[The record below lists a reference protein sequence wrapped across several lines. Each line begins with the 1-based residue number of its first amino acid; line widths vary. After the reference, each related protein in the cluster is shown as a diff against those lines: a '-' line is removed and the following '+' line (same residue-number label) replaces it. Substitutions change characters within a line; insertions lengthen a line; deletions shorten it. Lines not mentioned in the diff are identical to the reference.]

1 MNSLIYS
8 AHLYGDPL
16 QPRQWSTCWAFIS
29 RYLLMSKGPSW
40 PHSLVGEGETESNM
54 KETKQAVMKQKKEA
68 CPRQGTESLGRASVA
83 GTHEGPVEA
92 GWRED

>member
-1 MNSLIYS
+1 
-8 AHLYGDPL
+8 
-16 QPRQWSTCWAFIS
+16 
-29 RYLLMSKGPSW
+29 MSKGPSW
-40 PHSLVGEGETESNM
+40 PHSLVGEGETELNM

-92 GWRED
+92 GWREDWVPREITSRPQQARGLLSPSL